1 MASGVDMRTGAFLLF
16 SYAALMVAEAQ
27 SPCVNGMAG
36 PYPCQNVDLLS
47 RLTLAQLG
55 ATGGSP
61 NTADLW
67 GWTDPLT
74 QREYAIIGLN
84 NGTAFV
90 DVTVPSAPVR
100 IGNLPSHLPTSNLW
114 RDVDVS
120 GNWCYVGS
128 ELAGHGLQVFDLTR
142 LRNVPNPPVTFTEDA
157 HYPGFGNSHTIYADK
172 LQPYVYAVGTGINSG
187 GITALDV
194 SDPMTPVLVG
204 TFSQEGY
211 IHENVVYTYIGPDM
225 DHQGQQI
232 SFNFH
237 SGSPDKITIVDV
249 TDKSDMNLIS
259 SFTYAEARITHQG
272 WLTEDHCYLLMDDEG
287 DEGFYGHGT
296 RTRIFDVRDLDAPI
310 YVGAYTSP
318 LASTDHNLYTHRGL
332 VFQSNYTSG
341 LRILDTTGV
350 SAGSLSPVAHFD
362 TYTANDGAAQTG
374 AWGNYP
380 YFPSGTVIVSDMVSG
395 LFILKPRLSLRL
407 RVFLEGPFDA
417 VGGMMK
423 DDLRQLSLL
432 PISEPY
438 SGLGY
443 VYTGPGAGAMVT
455 NTAFLTA
462 GADAIV
468 DWVVVE
474 LRDATNV
481 LTVLSSRPALVQRD
495 GDVVGLDGISPV
507 QFDIAPGNY
516 RIVLRQRNHLGVMTG
531 QAVQVS
537 VAERTYDLSDGS
549 VPLHG
554 VQPTKVF
561 GSVNALWAGNANRDD
576 VLKYAGVNNDRDLI
590 LTTIGGSTPTNTVVG
605 YLSTDVNMDG
615 VTKYAGSANDRDPI
629 LVNIG
634 GFLPTATRFQQ
645 IP

>member
-1 MASGVDMRTGAFLLF
+1 MASGADMRTGAFLLF

-350 SAGSLSPVAHFD
+350 SAGTLLPVAHFD
-362 TYTANDGAAQTG
+362 TYPANNGAGYTG

-380 YFPSGTVIVSDMVSG
+380 YFPSGTVIVSDISGG

-407 RVFLEGPFDA
+407 KAFLEGPYDTVA
-417 VGGMMK
+417 GLMR

-432 PISEPY
+432 PIAEPY
-438 SGLGY
+438 TGLGY
-443 VYTGPGAGAMVT
+443 VYSGSGAGTTVT
-455 NTAFLTA
+455 NTTFLTT
-462 GADAIV
+462 GPDAIV

-474 LRDATNV
+474 LRDAVNT
-481 LTVLSSRPALVQRD
+481 LTVRSSRPALVQRD
-495 GDVVGLDGISPV
+495 GDVVGSDGVSPV
-507 QFDIAPGNY
+507 QFDIAPDKY
-516 RIVLRQRNHLGVMTG
+516 HIVLKHRNHLGVMTA
-531 QAVQVS
+531 QPLLVS
-537 VAERTYDLSDGS
+537 VAERTYDLSNGGTA
-549 VPLHG
+549 LYG
-554 VQPTKVF
+554 AQGTKTI
-561 GSVNALWAGNANRDD
+561 GPVNVLWAGNANRDE
-576 VLKYAGVNNDRDLI
+576 VLKYAGGNNDRDLI
-590 LTTIGGSTPTNTVVG
+590 LTVIGGSTPTNTVAG
-605 YLSTDVNMDG
+605 YLPTDVTMDG
-615 VTKYAGSANDRDPI
+615 VTKYAGLSNDRDPI

-634 GFLPTATRFQQ
+634 GFLPTAVRFQQ
-645 IP
+645 LP